1 MAKLTDMEEL
11 ASKIIDKNVQ
21 SYMRE
26 ALTCYMTGAYRATIV
41 LSYIALFDDILAKLD
56 VLAKVNKKAKKIYDE
71 VSKKRGNQEVFE
83 SDLINQL
90 SSNNLLTSLDSTF
103 LDILRQLRNKAAHPS
118 GHKPSAEEARF
129 IYFESINR
137 FLSKEILS
145 TTQLADEILASTV
158 NKNLF
163 PSTDITTIAKVVRK
177 ELESIHPDTYPYL
190 ISKLIEKVPSS
201 DDIVSKNTSFFII
214 GLTFDNND
222 ERIVSVV
229 RRMLIEKKSQDEDYF
244 TMIIRSIT
252 SNPSVLETIDDVT
265 FKRLKVI
272 IQYRIS
278 EVDSTLGHSRFS
290 HPVSMFSSMFG
301 VLNDE
306 VISDIFET
314 EFSST
319 VEKFLYSSYLLNN
332 LSKSEYAKEKY
343 IEILMAK
350 AGSSDFEVANKF
362 ARTCYTII
370 DELDAIL
377 TDQNA
382 FKLIVNLLMAASWNA
397 FGAKDLRNAKFQS
410 MPAIRDKARALDLN
424 DKSEAKKI
432 YKEVFGNDTDY
443 ENVMGEYVR

>member
-1 MAKLTDMEEL
+1 M
-11 ASKIIDKNVQ
+11 
-21 SYMRE
+21 
-26 ALTCYMTGAYRATIV
+26 
-41 LSYIALFDDILAKLD
+41 
-56 VLAKVNKKAKKIYDE
+56 
-71 VSKKRGNQEVFE
+71 
-83 SDLINQL
+83 
-90 SSNNLLTSLDSTF
+90 
-103 LDILRQLRNKAAHPS
+103 
-118 GHKPSAEEARF
+118 
-129 IYFESINR
+129 
-137 FLSKEILS
+137 
-145 TTQLADEILASTV
+145 
-158 NKNLF
+158 
-163 PSTDITTIAKVVRK
+163 
-177 ELESIHPDTYPYL
+177 
-190 ISKLIEKVPSS
+190 
-201 DDIVSKNTSFFII
+201 SKNTSFFII